1 MPDSDRPRVL
11 LLADASRQPVA
22 DVVSELRACLSD
34 HAQIVCE
41 LPADDAPLPGDLQAD
56 LAIAVGGDGTL
67 ISQSRRLL
75 ETGLPLVG
83 VNVGRLGFLAEFD
96 VADLIGQADLI
107 FGPHPPVREHML
119 LSARVIGPDG
129 SILQEDIAL
138 NDCVVSNGEPF
149 RMIELSLSVD
159 DQVGPILTGDGVI
172 VATPI
177 GSTAYNV
184 SAGGPIVHRDQH
196 AIIITPLA
204 AHSLA
209 FRPIVI
215 GADSVLRIKML
226 RTIPGTVLVSDGR
239 ISANLA
245 EGQTVTIQRH
255 TKRAR
260 IVDNPSTSYWN
271 ILMDKMRWAAPP
283 TYRDRGG

>member
-1 MPDSDRPRVL
+1 MPDSDRTRVL
-11 LLADASRQPVA
+11 LLADTSRPPIA
-22 DVVSELRACLSD
+22 DVVAELKGGISD

-41 LPADDAPLPGDLQAD
+41 LPADDAPLPDDLQAD

-96 VADLIGQADLI
+96 VADLIGQAELI
-107 FGPHPPVREHML
+107 FGPNPPVREHML
-119 LSARVIGPDG
+119 LAAQVIGPDG
-129 SILQEDIAL
+129 TILHEDIAL

-159 DQVGPILTGDGVI
+159 DHVGPILTGDGVI

-184 SAGGPIVHRDQH
+184 SAGGPIVHRGEN

-215 GADSVLRIKML
+215 GADCVLRIEML

-239 ISANLA
+239 VTAKLT

-255 TKRAR
+255 SKRAR
-260 IVDNPSTSYWN
+260 IVDNPSISYWN